1 MNVTYNQASNSLNS
15 LYTHI
20 NEQQKTIE
28 ELKERITC
36 LESDSHNEVSQAEF
50 DDMKEELNKTITRLQ
65 KERNYLGDYEGGATS
80 EEEEEEDE
88 YPETMITID
97 KDKFMTVYTNGES
110 YRIYEKDEDVAVR
123 QGDHPVRGR
132 LIFNGEGDPDSVKFI
147 IDSDYEMKEGENT
160 VHYWEE

>member
-50 DDMKEELNKTITRLQ
+50 DDLKEEFDDLKEKLDIAEAGEEQEATLSARLLEENKKLKNMIS
-65 KERNYLGDYEGGATS
+65 ATW
-80 EEEEEEDE
+80 
-88 YPETMITID
+88 P
-97 KDKFMTVYTNGES
+97 GLL
-110 YRIYEKDEDVAVR
+110 
-123 QGDHPVRGR
+123 H
-132 LIFNGEGDPDSVKFI
+132 
-147 IDSDYEMKEGENT
+147 
-160 VHYWEE
+160 